1 MKATDGSQ
9 KAYHTPI
16 NIVIAEAKYLG
27 IYAYGETERAANA
40 FKLDVMSPIEQGTV
54 AAANTTGISVVA
66 TSEGVAKLYE
76 KDFKAATYAG
86 VAYKIFKDKFT
97 TGNTATDYSS
107 PYIADV
113 TFESANEN
121 VFTVAKNGVPA
132 EKAGTKVTEGYVEV
146 TPKNA
151 GYDTTEKM
159 NVTVSDIWGYTKKA
173 SINVTVKPNSEK

>member
-1 MKATDGSQ
+1 MIGD

-16 NIVIAEAKYLG
+16 NIVISDAKYLG

-54 AAANTTGISVVA
+54 ETASAAGISVVA

-86 VAYKIFKDKFT
+86 IAYKIFKDKFAAGDT
-97 TGNTATDYSS
+97 EASLYTS
-107 PYIADV
+107 PYISDV
-113 TFESANEN
+113 TFESANTN
-121 VFTVAKNGVPA
+121 VFTVEKNGVGA
-132 EKAGTKVTEGYVEV
+132 KKNGNKVEEGYVEV

-151 GYDTTEKM
+151 GYDTTEKL
-159 NVTVSDIWGYTKKA
+159 NVTVKDIWGYTKKA
-173 SINVTVKPNSEK
+173 DINVTVKPNSAN